1 MATMTPKTAKPKL
14 SHVKRPAKLG
24 RLNPSSFPR
33 AAATPTRDNWVKRP
47 AARRLTPEE
56 ASEIRCNMPHELNV
70 RAHTKTSRTKKL
82 GAVDKLIIEIA
93 TKLYCDIAALVE
105 AFGRRLKSVRV
116 SFPLQKLKGRP

>member
-14 SHVKRPAKLG
+14 GHVKRPAKLG
-24 RLNPSSFPR
+24 RLTPPASLG

-47 AARRLTPEE
+47 AAPRLTPEE

-70 RAHTKTSRTKKL
+70 RAHTKTSRPEKL

-93 TKLYCDIAALVE
+93 TKLYYDIAALVE
-105 AFGRRLKSVRV
+105 AFGRRLKSLRV
-116 SFPLQKLKGRP
+116 PFPLQKQKGRP